1 MMIEVAY
8 VNFVSSLVENDRRFR
23 HTPASVDH
31 LIIEISNLLNLLNPT
46 LYWVGCMVSS
56 IGYLEKAYMKF

>member
-31 LIIEISNLLNLLNPT
+31 LIIEISNLLNPT